1 MKFFFLISICFFTS
15 FPCFAKWKKIIENK
29 NFSEF
34 VEIDNVKKKNGIIY
48 LWTLKNFVTEQ
59 KDLERSLKFYS
70 RYDCKKIKYE
80 VLSIIS
86 YKRQMGKGRDF
97 YYKKN
102 VKDYSDN
109 SNWIYPNVDGEA
121 YKLMKIICNLK

>member
-1 MKFFFLISICFFTS
+1 
-15 FPCFAKWKKIIENK
+15 
-29 NFSEF
+29 
-34 VEIDNVKKKNGIIY
+34 
-48 LWTLKNFVTEQ
+48 
-59 KDLERSLKFYS
+59 
-70 RYDCKKIKYE
+70 
-80 VLSIIS
+80 
-86 YKRQMGKGRDF
+86 MGKGRDF

>member
-15 FPCFAKWKKIIENK
+15 FSCFAKWKKVIENK

-34 VEIDNVKKKNGIIY
+34 VETNNVKKKNGIIY

-86 YKRQMGKGRDF
+86 YKTQMGRGRDF

-102 VKDYSDN
+102 IKDYSDN
-109 SNWIYPNVDGEA
+109 SNWIYPKVDGEA